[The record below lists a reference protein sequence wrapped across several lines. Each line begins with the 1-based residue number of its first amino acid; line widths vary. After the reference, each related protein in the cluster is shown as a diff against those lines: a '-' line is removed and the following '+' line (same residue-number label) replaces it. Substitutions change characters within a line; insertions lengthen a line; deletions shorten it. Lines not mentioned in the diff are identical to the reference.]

1 MSQDKFRPIPLPTQ
15 MIKTYMDM
23 FSSII
28 LMQSVG
34 KGDTFTFI
42 MEPLTSYSLHSYT
55 TRPQTSSKGTGLR
68 APTRLKPTQPTLELP
83 TYVMQHGILSI
94 WVKSI
99 IWAVKNILLSIKSK
113 KINWLLLSMLSL
125 PCCTG
130 HWALYYGPGGLH
142 PFYFISQYINIRLIR
157 KMSHVMS

>member
-42 MEPLTSYSLHSYT
+42 MEPLTSYD
-55 TRPQTSSKGTGLR
+55 
-68 APTRLKPTQPTLELP
+68 
-83 TYVMQHGILSI
+83 VIM
-94 WVKSI
+94 
-99 IWAVKNILLSIKSK
+99 
-113 KINWLLLSMLSL
+113 
-125 PCCTG
+125 
-130 HWALYYGPGGLH
+130 
-142 PFYFISQYINIRLIR
+142 
-157 KMSHVMS
+157 